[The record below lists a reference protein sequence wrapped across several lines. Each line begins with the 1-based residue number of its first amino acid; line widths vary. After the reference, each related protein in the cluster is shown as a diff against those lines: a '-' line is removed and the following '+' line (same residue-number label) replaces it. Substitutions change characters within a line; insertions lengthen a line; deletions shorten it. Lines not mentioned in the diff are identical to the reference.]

1 MVPVPTKEL
10 VSGVLA
16 ASLTPMTAAGSPDH
30 KMAVGHIRWLL
41 KNGCDGVA
49 PLGTTGEANSIS
61 LADRMALI
69 EAIAAA
75 GIPADRV
82 IVGTGNC
89 ALGDTVALTRCALQ
103 AGYANALVLPPF
115 YYKGVTDDG
124 LYAYFSALIE
134 RVGDAKFRLYLYHFP
149 QMSAVPVSA
158 ALIGRL
164 RAAFGDVVA
173 GLKDS
178 SGDWANTQ
186 HLIDSFPDFRV
197 YSGSEQYLA
206 DNVAAG
212 GVGCIS
218 ATVNVTAP
226 LAAQVLRAD
235 PAKRAPLQ
243 AELTAIRLALQ
254 GFPTIPAQKRLLEW
268 HTGNAAWRHVQPPLL
283 PLTEAMAADM
293 RRKIADF
300 PLFREQ
306 IALAAAG

>member
-1 MVPVPTKEL
+1 
-10 VSGVLA
+10 
-16 ASLTPMTAAGSPDH
+16 
-30 KMAVGHIRWLL
+30 MAVGHIRWLL

-69 EAIAAA
+69 EAIADA

-89 ALGDTVALTRCALQ
+89 ALGDTVALTRCALD
-103 AGYANALVLPPF
+103 AGYGNALVLPPF

-134 RVGDAKFRLYLYHFP
+134 RIGDAGFRLYLYHFP

-164 RAAFGDVVA
+164 RAAFGGVVA

-178 SGDWANTQ
+178 SGDWANTK
-186 HLIDSFPDFRV
+186 HLIDTFPGFRV
-197 YSGSEQYLA
+197 YSGSEQFLA

-218 ATVNVTAP
+218 ATVNVTAA
-226 LAAQVLRAD
+226 LAARVLRAD
-235 PAKRAPLQ
+235 PAQRAALQ
-243 AELTAIRLALQ
+243 AELTAVRTALQ
-254 GFPTIPAQKRLLEW
+254 AFPTIPALKRILEW
-268 HTGNAAWRHVQPPLL
+268 YTGNTAWRYLQPPLV
-283 PLTEAMAADM
+283 PLSEAMAADL

-300 PLFREQ
+300 PLFRDR